1 MIYLAFTL
9 LWAAAARVSWAQ
21 WMAPFPVLLCTRPRA
36 RTARKGRLKTKFMV
50 RQEAQLSKDSIVVL
64 RRRARAARCP
74 SLRQHA
80 DDITSAMQGSGACVV
95 VGMALLDLEPERTSG
110 FIYFFMSRYI
120 NHKYVFINTYVYTHI
135 YIYM

>member
-74 SLRQHA
+74 SLRRHA
-80 DDITSAMQGSGACVV
+80 DDITSAMQGSGACDWDGV
-95 VGMALLDLEPERTSG
+95 VGSG
-110 FIYFFMSRYI
+110 AGKDQRFYLFFMSRYI

-135 YIYM
+135 YM